1 MNNLVFTLHKSDNN
15 AIKKNIFHNIPYK
28 KDKDTLKN
36 IMIFTKKSNRF
47 FHKIYNNFLLYS
59 QTKILHTEI
68 HKFYREHK
76 NHMNTAIFHNNT
88 DLTRHVQFGAIQAD
102 FTQVDSDAYEVL
114 LQISSHKFFLHMTGH
129 EWSIDGFEILA
140 TKSFLEISK
149 KSIQMMKSLTEQLR
163 QKTQ

>member
-1 MNNLVFTLHKSDNN
+1 MNNLIFTLHKSNNN

-47 FHKIYNNFLLYS
+47 FHKIYNNFLLYLLS
-59 QTKILHTEI
+59 KIVDIEI
-68 HKFYREHK
+68 EIFYRK
-76 NHMNTAIFHNNT
+76 YRNYMDTAIFHNNT

-102 FTQVDSDAYEVL
+102 FTQIDNDKYEVL

-129 EWSIDGFEILA
+129 E
-140 TKSFLEISK
+140 
-149 KSIQMMKSLTEQLR
+149 
-163 QKTQ
+163 

>member
-1 MNNLVFTLHKSDNN
+1 
-15 AIKKNIFHNIPYK
+15 
-28 KDKDTLKN
+28 
-36 IMIFTKKSNRF
+36 
-47 FHKIYNNFLLYS
+47 
-59 QTKILHTEI
+59 
-68 HKFYREHK
+68 
-76 NHMNTAIFHNNT
+76 MNTAIFHNNT